1 MYYNVSISKK
11 INVQVANYVLPSW
24 FIPGSKG
31 PYDHMNSLNAPFQL
45 SVGGYWNIIENGKVN
60 TYDNKGNMIN

>member
-1 MYYNVSISKK
+1 
-11 INVQVANYVLPSW
+11 
-24 FIPGSKG
+24 
-31 PYDHMNSLNAPFQL
+31 MNSLNAPFQL